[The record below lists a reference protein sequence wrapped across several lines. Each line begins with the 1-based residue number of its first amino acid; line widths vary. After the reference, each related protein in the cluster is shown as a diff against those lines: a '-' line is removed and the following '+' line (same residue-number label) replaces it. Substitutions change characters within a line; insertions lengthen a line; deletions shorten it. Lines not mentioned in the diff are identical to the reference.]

1 MTLRASPQ
9 CVHLTSASHTI
20 AIRIQRVVRVSHKT
34 GPPRKPGQVHPTASS
49 SILRQPEI
57 NANNTPLSLCENPV
71 SADFL
76 QGTPRVGEPSALHS
90 ARAPHKAGQPPRK
103 PGQVHPTASSSIL
116 RQPEINTK
124 NTLLPPKVMRSAAT
138 GSILGLSARTAQKC
152 RRPGSPHSKQLNPS
166 PTRDQYKKHSASA
179 EGNEIRGDGIHF
191 GTLGTHRPKVS
202 PPRFTPQ
209 QEADALEMRKSTH

>member
-1 MTLRASPQ
+1 MRRSRKYRT
-9 CVHLTSASHTI
+9 LTSQGSFWETAYRNRIHATCPPHHSPATPGHPPIGERPGSPHSKQLNPSPTRDQYKKHSAS
-20 AIRIQRVVRVSHKT
+20 AEGNGIRGDRIHFGT
-34 GPPRKPGQVHPTASS
+34 LGTH
-49 SILRQPEI
+49 LPEI
-57 NANNTPLSLCENPV
+57 A
-71 SADFL
+71 A
-76 QGTPRVGEPSALHS
+76 
-90 ARAPHKAGQPPRK
+90 
-103 PGQVHPTASSSIL
+103 GQVHPTASSSIL